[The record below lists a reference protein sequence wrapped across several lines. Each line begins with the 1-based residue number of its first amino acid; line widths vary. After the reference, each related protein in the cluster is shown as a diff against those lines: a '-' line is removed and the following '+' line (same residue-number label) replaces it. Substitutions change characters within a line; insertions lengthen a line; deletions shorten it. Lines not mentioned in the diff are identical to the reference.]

1 MRALIFIL
9 ALAISACGEPA
20 PARLSA
26 EQTLANA
33 LSATPSDTRLA
44 TLYAA
49 SCKTCHTA
57 RDAGAP
63 LTLDRVA
70 WDPRWEQGM
79 DTLMDHTISG
89 FQAMP
94 PGGLCFSCTADD
106 YRNLIAFMAGREE
119 AL

>member
-1 MRALIFIL
+1 MRAMIFVL
-9 ALAISACGEPA
+9 ALALVACGQPA
-20 PARLSA
+20 QPSLSS
-26 EQTLANA
+26 EQILASA

-44 TLYAA
+44 TLYSA
-49 SCKTCHTA
+49 SCKTCHTS

-63 LTLDRVA
+63 LTLDRAA

-79 DTLMDHTISG
+79 DTLVDHTISG

-106 YRNLIAFMAGREE
+106 YRNLIAFMAGREDPR
-119 AL
+119 